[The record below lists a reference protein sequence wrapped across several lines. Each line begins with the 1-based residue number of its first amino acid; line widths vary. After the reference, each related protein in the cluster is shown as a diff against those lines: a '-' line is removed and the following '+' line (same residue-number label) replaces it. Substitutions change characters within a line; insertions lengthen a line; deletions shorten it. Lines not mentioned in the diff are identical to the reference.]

1 MTTVRQVQAG
11 YSGCFA
17 TQDFAAGDTVLALT
31 GPVLQTPTRES
42 IELGPGAHIVDPQG
56 SYVNHSFDPSTVVDQ
71 QRRCLVALRLL
82 RTDDEI
88 TFDYNKNETS
98 MACPFQT
105 DSGEH
110 VAGRSPEQN
119 CADN

>member
-1 MTTVRQVQAG
+1 MTTVRQLQAG

-17 TQDFAAGDTVLALT
+17 TQDFATGETVLTLEGA
-31 GPVLQTPTRES
+31 VLETPTRES
-42 IELGPGAHIVDPQG
+42 IEVGPGAHIVDPQG
-56 SYVNHSFDPSTVVDQ
+56 SYVNHSFDPSTEVNQ
-71 QRRCLVALRLL
+71 QQRCLVALRPL

-105 DSGEH
+105 DSGDT
-110 VAGRSPEQN
+110 VSGRSPTN
-119 CADN
+119 DCVDH